1 MELLSVCL
9 IFSLF
14 NIKNERISLGFKIV
28 TCSKFIQRQWLLLLK
43 VLMLLQMLTL
53 VQQVKLYGCITMK
66 VKITSSQVL
75 LDYCKHFTHS

>member
-1 MELLSVCL
+1 M
-9 IFSLF
+9 
-14 NIKNERISLGFKIV
+14 

-75 LDYCKHFTHS
+75 PEYCKHFTHSYIFQTFIDMTKPGIEVQ